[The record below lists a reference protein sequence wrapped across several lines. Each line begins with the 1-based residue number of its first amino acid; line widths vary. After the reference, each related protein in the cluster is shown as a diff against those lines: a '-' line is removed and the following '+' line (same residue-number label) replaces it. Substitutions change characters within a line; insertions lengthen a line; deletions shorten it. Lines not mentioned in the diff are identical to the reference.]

1 MCQNREVH
9 FEQATLY
16 SDSTLIAYEVLK
28 QFAGVNYNLNE
39 FKGIDRV
46 LGDFL
51 FVENRN
57 DQ

>member
-9 FEQATLY
+9 FEQATLH
-16 SDSTLIAYEVLK
+16 SDSNLIAYEVLK